1 MWKCFVDLT
10 KEGAQPQ
17 EENGL
22 SGRPDGICL
31 DQGKASLAEVGMGFY
46 VNLPTPNLFLGL

>member
-22 SGRPDGICL
+22 SGRSDAICL
-31 DQGKASLAEVGMGFY
+31 DQGKASLAEVEMGFY
-46 VNLPTPNLFLGL
+46 LNLSTPNHFFDL